1 MNVDVVSAGPACRVP
16 RWKRGREGRGGERRG
31 RGGGKG
37 RARGWRGPAALPQG
51 GAQVRLD
58 THLRQLAELVGV
70 QQQLL
75 QAAGVAVDLLGDVDQ
90 RAVALVD
97 GLHMTVAPPQ
107 GDAVEHRRPPPG
119 PEPRRPRLPAR
130 SARPA
135 AALRPPPTPRSLA
148 PVLAR
153 TSRRAPRSQKRPG
166 TSGES
171 PPSPAPRPRPPAAA
185 PLPPSGRT
193 AAATAALSF
202 LLAAAARLSMR
213 ASGLAP
219 RAAPAR
225 EMLRSGFS
233 RRPGSGGSG

>member
-1 MNVDVVSAGPACRVP
+1 M
-16 RWKRGREGRGGERRG
+16 
-31 RGGGKG
+31 
-37 RARGWRGPAALPQG
+37 
-51 GAQVRLD
+51 RLD

-75 QAAGVAVDLLGDVDQ
+75 QAAGVAVDLLGHVDQ

-119 PEPRRPRLPAR
+119 PEPRRPRLPAAR

-171 PPSPAPRPRPPAAA
+171 PPHPGPAPPPPPARPPLRPSHPPAA
-185 PLPPSGRT
+185 PQPPP
-193 AAATAALSF
+193 
-202 LLAAAARLSMR
+202 
-213 ASGLAP
+213 P
-219 RAAPAR
+219 R
-225 EMLRSGFS
+225 
-233 RRPGSGGSG
+233 